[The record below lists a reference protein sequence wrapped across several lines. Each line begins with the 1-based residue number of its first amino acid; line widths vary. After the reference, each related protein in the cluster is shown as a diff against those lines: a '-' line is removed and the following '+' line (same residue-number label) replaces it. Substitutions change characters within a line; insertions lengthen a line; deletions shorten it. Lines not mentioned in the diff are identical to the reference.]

1 MLITLHWSSFN
12 RTYHTFTSSNAKSL
26 PKAANSININIS
38 STMTTTAPSESIQQ
52 PLSDDYDER
61 SAQVAALVAARKAKL
76 VLDQKKAEKA
86 EQVKM
91 YSLLFGEGEEEE
103 ELTYEETQKKE
114 DFKQTR
120 VKGAKGKEGSSDH
133 TRGKSAF
140 KRPCTVGWKSQ
151 NQPLSKG
158 GGNRTPL

>member
-1 MLITLHWSSFN
+1 
-12 RTYHTFTSSNAKSL
+12 
-26 PKAANSININIS
+26 
-38 STMTTTAPSESIQQ
+38 MTTTAPSESIQQ

-114 DFKQTR
+114 DFKQR
-120 VKGAKGKEGSSDH
+120 SSDH

>member
-1 MLITLHWSSFN
+1 
-12 RTYHTFTSSNAKSL
+12 
-26 PKAANSININIS
+26 
-38 STMTTTAPSESIQQ
+38 MTTTAPSESIQQ

>member
-1 MLITLHWSSFN
+1 
-12 RTYHTFTSSNAKSL
+12 
-26 PKAANSININIS
+26 
-38 STMTTTAPSESIQQ
+38 MTTTAPSESIEQ
-52 PLSDDYDER
+52 PPKTLLSEDYDER
-61 SAQVAALVAARKAKL
+61 AAQVAALVAARKAEL
-76 VLDQKKAEKA
+76 VLEQKKADKA
-86 EQVKM
+86 EQVKL
-91 YSLLFGEGEEEE
+91 YSIMFGEEEE
-103 ELTYEETQKKE
+103 EEEIFHEETQKKE

-120 VKGAKGKEGSSDH
+120 VNGAKGKEGRSDH

>member
-1 MLITLHWSSFN
+1 
-12 RTYHTFTSSNAKSL
+12 
-26 PKAANSININIS
+26 
-38 STMTTTAPSESIQQ
+38 MTTTAPAPFEGVPQ
-52 PLSDDYDER
+52 PTQPSLSDDYDER
-61 SAQVAALVAARKAKL
+61 AAQVAALVAARKAKL
-76 VLDQKKAEKA
+76 LFDQEKAEKA

-91 YSLLFGEGEEEE
+91 YSLMFGEEEE
-103 ELTYEETQKKE
+103 DDEVTHEIYEDNKKKKE
-114 DFKQTR
+114 FKQTR